1 MRAEVLKGSTSSPE
15 GYGGRG
21 DQLPVLRSTALA
33 RGRVAMRSEALAV
46 SQEDG
51 DESCSII
58 GSTLP
63 SMPSDAGSSEPPK
76 PWERRE
82 FKVTPGGSDRWRLD
96 YWEEGWVIRVHG
108 RKRQLPFSPV
118 QRSCPCSREQLGE
131 KRVTIVMRES
141 QPIETIH
148 DMWAEPR
155 PWRRPGWK
163 GYSFVDVKPGAI
175 LNEVDGPN
183 GEEEEG

>member
-1 MRAEVLKGSTSSPE
+1 
-15 GYGGRG
+15 
-21 DQLPVLRSTALA
+21 
-33 RGRVAMRSEALAV
+33 MRSEALAV

-96 YWEEGWVIRVHG
+96 YWLGY
-108 RKRQLPFSPV
+108 
-118 QRSCPCSREQLGE
+118 PCSWA
-131 KRVTIVMRES
+131 KTSITILS
-141 QPIETIH
+141 C
-148 DMWAEPR
+148 AEVVPMQ
-155 PWRRPGWK
+155 
-163 GYSFVDVKPGAI
+163 
-175 LNEVDGPN
+175 
-183 GEEEEG
+183 